1 MNSYHNCSFY
11 PVGSEA
17 EGFRI
22 IGSDIDHMIVLKDYV
37 VVNNRTEISELSCVK
52 SNKAVITMETQ
63 HPKPGYVRLIL
74 ETANGMVCENMRS
87 AFHYYDD
94 RWYLSSTKFRE
105 HEMSSMGNNEI
116 YDPCIIVN

>member
-37 VVNNRTEISELSCVK
+37 VVNNRTEISELSCAK

-74 ETANGMVCENMRS
+74 ETGWYVRKCAVHSIITMTGGMYLAPNFGNTKCLQWEIMRFM
-87 AFHYYDD
+87 A
-94 RWYLSSTKFRE
+94 RA
-105 HEMSSMGNNEI
+105 
-116 YDPCIIVN
+116 